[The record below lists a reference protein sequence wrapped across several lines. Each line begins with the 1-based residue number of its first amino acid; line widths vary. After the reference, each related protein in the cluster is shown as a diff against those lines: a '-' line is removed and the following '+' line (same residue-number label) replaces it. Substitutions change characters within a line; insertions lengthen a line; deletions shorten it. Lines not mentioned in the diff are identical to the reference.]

1 MTIRRFAIWVEALGE
16 APEIAFHW
24 RGDAQQGIERAK
36 RDAKEIG
43 LTLVHVEAQPLEV
56 EA

>member
-24 RGDAQQGIERAK
+24 RGDAKQGIERAK
-36 RDAKEIG
+36 REAKEIG
-43 LTLVHVEAQPLEV
+43 LTLVHVEAKPLET